1 MGCLTVQL
9 KCLNTTP
16 YVEAESRERIITN
29 VKNIGDPLFVEIINK
44 SISPKATT
52 KNLFEGLKVMLSIVC
67 SITEVG
73 KYLEVSPEEIQWIT
87 DDTGIYYDVY
97 SNVNWIITNT

>member
-29 VKNIGDPLFVEIINK
+29 VKNIRDPFIVETINK
-44 SISPKATT
+44 STIPKVTME
-52 KNLFEGLKVMLSIVC
+52 NLLEGLKVMLSIVG
-67 SITEVG
+67 SITELG

-97 SNVNWIITNT
+97 SNVNWIITNI